1 MYIRHLNFKKSMKK
15 TLLTIALI
23 MITTSNYFSQTS
35 LYENPKFD
43 SIAEN
48 HKSIAILAFNTTVEL
63 RKKQMEKMTVEDLKK
78 LELNE
83 ANSIQIS
90 MYSWFLK
97 RKKNG
102 KLKTIEIQDPK
113 RTNAILLKNNITEEN
128 INAYTIEELAKL
140 LKVDAIISGDY
151 KTNKPMSEGASI
163 ALGLLVGFWGST
175 NSSTINMSVHN
186 AMDGVLLWN
195 YNKKVSGSIG
205 SNSDDLINKLMR
217 KASRRL
223 SYTKKK

>member
-1 MYIRHLNFKKSMKK
+1 MYEH
-15 TLLTIALI
+15 
-23 MITTSNYFSQTS
+23 
-35 LYENPKFD
+35 PKFD

-48 HKSIAILAFNTTVEL
+48 HKSIAILQFDTSIEL
-63 RKKQMEKMTVEDLKK
+63 RKKQMEKMTAEDLKK
-78 LELNE
+78 MEQDE
-83 ANSIQIS
+83 AKSIQLS

-97 RKKNG
+97 RKKSG

-113 RTNAILLKNNITEEN
+113 KTTAILLKNKITEEN
-128 INAYTIEELAKL
+128 INAYTLEDLAKL
-140 LKVDAIISGDY
+140 LDVDAIISGNY
-151 KTNKPMSEGASI
+151 KTNKPMSEGASV

-186 AMDGVLLWN
+186 SADGLLLWN